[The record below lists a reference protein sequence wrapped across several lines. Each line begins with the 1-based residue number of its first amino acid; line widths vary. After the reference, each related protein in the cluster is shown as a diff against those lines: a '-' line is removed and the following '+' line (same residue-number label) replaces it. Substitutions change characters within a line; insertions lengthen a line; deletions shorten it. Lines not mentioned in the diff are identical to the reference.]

1 MENQQKYSDDKVV
14 LAIICMVPI
23 LQLLWYVN
31 KDYIF
36 SLPATDRVMCAI
48 APSTG
53 ACESVAEWVRDGRI
67 K

>member
-1 MENQQKYSDDKVV
+1 MNSQQEYSGDKLV
-14 LAIICMVPI
+14 LALVWMVPL

-36 SLPATDRVMCAI
+36 NLPVTDRVMCAI

-53 ACESVAEWVRDGRI
+53 ACDSVAEWVRDGRI